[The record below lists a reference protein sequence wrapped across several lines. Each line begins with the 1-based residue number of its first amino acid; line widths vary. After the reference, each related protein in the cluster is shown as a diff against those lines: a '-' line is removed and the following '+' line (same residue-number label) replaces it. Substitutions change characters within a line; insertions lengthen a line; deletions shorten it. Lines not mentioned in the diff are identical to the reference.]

1 MREGLAMPHV
11 TSIGLDVHARSI
23 KGCAFNP
30 FTGEISR
37 KSFAYDPASVAD
49 WILSFESPRAVYESG
64 VTGFHLCRE
73 LRCLGVDCVIG
84 AVSKMQKPAADK
96 RRKTDKRDAE
106 FLAKQLALHEI
117 VEVHVPDCEC
127 EGARDLSRA
136 LADAREDVTAAKQRL
151 SKYLL
156 RNGHCYPS
164 RDDQGKKLGTWTKA
178 HWAWIDAVKMADP
191 AAQQTLDYYKERV
204 KRAVDEKRDL
214 ESKVKAQSEQPR
226 WKPTVDALRCMKG
239 VDVVTAFA
247 LACEVDGFSR
257 FRNAS
262 AFSSWLGIVP
272 SENSSADK
280 QRRGG
285 ITKSG
290 NKHLRKMLVESAWHY
305 YRLTGRGGKA
315 LCKGQV
321 VSAPVKRHADKGCRR
336 LKERFD
342 DLVDSGKR
350 PVVANCA
357 IARELACWC
366 WALGKM
372 AESA

>member
-1 MREGLAMPHV
+1 MSYV

-23 KGCAFNP
+23 KACAFNP
-30 FTGEISR
+30 LTGEVSR
-37 KSFAYDPASVAD
+37 RSFPYDPASVAG
-49 WILSFESPRAVYESG
+49 WILSFESPKAVYESG
-64 VTGFHLCRE
+64 VTGFHLCRK
-73 LRCLGVDCVIG
+73 LRDLGVDCVIG

-96 RRKTDKRDAE
+96 RRKTDRRDAE

-117 VEVHVPDCEC
+117 VEVHVPDAEC

-136 LADAREDVTAAKQRL
+136 LADARDDVTAAKQRL

-164 RDDQGKKLGTWTKA
+164 KDDRGRPLGTWTKA
-178 HWAWIDAVKMADP
+178 HWAWIEAIEMADP

-204 KRAVDEKRDL
+204 RRAVDEKRDL
-214 ESKVKAQSEQPR
+214 EAKVKARSEAPR

-239 VDVVTAFA
+239 IDYATAFA

-257 FRNAS
+257 FRSAS

-272 SENSSADK
+272 SESSSGDS
-280 QRRGG
+280 QHRGG

-305 YRLTGRGGKA
+305 YRQAGRGGKA
-315 LCKGQV
+315 LCKNQSV
-321 VSAPVKRHADKGCRR
+321 DVPVKRHADKGCRR
-336 LKERFD
+336 LGERFD
-342 DLVDSGKR
+342 SLVGAGKR

-357 IARELACWC
+357 VARELAGWC
-366 WALGKM
+366 WALGRM
-372 AESA
+372 VESA